1 MPPAANGGSEGEIES
16 AAGHLDDQNLLRDW
30 SFSWHRCKRLDWE
43 QNDTWAILQPL
54 TFMLDSIQGN
64 TVLTWFIVIAEW
76 LHMDR
81 KRSHFPIFIYRISA
95 DPEAR
100 VTDGLQRWDV
110 VHYETPSHRFSTNC
124 QLGSLRSFSTLNIF
138 HHKLKLQQ
146 QMKSAICYYKVVNDS
161 IVTTVMISKE
171 NESVRWSKKPRTPVR
186 WQPEEPFP
194 SDSVGVIWL
203 QPPDSPCSVILAQW
217 AAKFK
222 LTKITFECEQ

>member
-1 MPPAANGGSEGEIES
+1 MYLFLDIGGKVGLRTNLW
-16 AAGHLDDQNLLRDW
+16 HLSNSSTSHVHLRYSDQD
-30 SFSWHRCKRLDWE
+30 
-43 QNDTWAILQPL
+43 
-54 TFMLDSIQGN
+54 N

-110 VHYETPSHRFSTNC
+110 VDYETPSHRFKTNC
-124 QLGSLRSFSTLNIF
+124 QLGSLRSFSALNF
-138 HHKLKLQQ
+138 HHKLKLQH
-146 QMKSAICYYKVVNDS
+146 QMKSVICYLGTSTVNDS

-194 SDSVGVIWL
+194 SDSVGVI
-203 QPPDSPCSVILAQW
+203 
-217 AAKFK
+217 
-222 LTKITFECEQ
+222 